1 MFKSCTLILALFLAL
16 PAAAQVYEWRDAE
29 GRLNYSDQPPH
40 GVEAK
45 LIRPG
50 RPSAATAEEAAE
62 ASPPTLAERELEFRE
77 RRAEEAEAKARA
89 EQDSRQAAERERMCT
104 QARSQLAAL
113 QSGQRVSRFNQR
125 GEREYLDDVERTA
138 EITRAQDFIRNNCE

>member
-50 RPSAATAEEAAE
+50 RPSSAPTEGAAE
-62 ASPPTLAERELEFRE
+62 ASMPTLAERELEFRE
-77 RRAEEAEAKARA
+77 RRAEEAEAKAMA
-89 EQDSRQAAERERMCT
+89 EQESRQAAERDRMCT
-104 QARSQLAAL
+104 QARNQLAAL
-113 QSGQRVSRFNQR
+113 QSGQRVSRFNQS